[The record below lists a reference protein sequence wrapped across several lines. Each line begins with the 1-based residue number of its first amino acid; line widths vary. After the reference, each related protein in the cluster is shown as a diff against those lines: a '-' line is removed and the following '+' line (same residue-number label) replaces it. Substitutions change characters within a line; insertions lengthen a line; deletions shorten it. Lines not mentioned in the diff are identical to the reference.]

1 MNKYILLPIFFLF
14 ACGAT
19 KEDHV
24 ALVSHPPNEYLTV
37 ILDNQSGKTIYVW
50 MEESFERP
58 DNTEYGSSRE
68 TDTLQIPLEYYM
80 LLKFSHPETKS
91 QELLVSRGDTL
102 WLNAFETHIDHRHNT
117 NAWFSELSNWV
128 SRVRHEQE
136 NDTVIQNI
144 KHMHG
149 VILPID
155 SSSRPISIDMGKEKG
170 ILYGMKRTA
179 LENPDTLL
187 IRKYLNAL
195 RDRLGEDVRV
205 IAEHIKPMDEELA
218 RLLNYTALNQYH
230 EGVKSI
236 NSFFPHLVH
245 DDDLLAVAPDSSLL
259 SNPYSRKLMQ
269 AKVAALAGANTSTS
283 QTSNRPNVRRFD
295 YGYAFDQLP
304 TDWPDSVRKY
314 AQFICIEMMVD
325 LEASYRDVQE
335 RFSKFKAMYPEDR
348 FTRLLE
354 NRYLMDMEKY
364 SNLKE
369 GLQLM
374 TAGRKLMALDSLLKE
389 QKGRLVYIDFWASWC
404 VPCREA
410 MPASHQL
417 AKDYHNKD
425 LVFIYVSTDARF
437 DAWAKASQEER
448 LDRIE
453 HNYLIVN
460 RTTSDFLQQIK
471 LTSIPRYLL
480 YDRTGR
486 LVHQHAPGPKGQD
499 IRDLLD
505 KYLAE

>member
-1 MNKYILLPIFFLF
+1 MLNPF
-14 ACGAT
+14 
-19 KEDHV
+19 
-24 ALVSHPPNEYLTV
+24 LTV

-58 DNTEYGSSRE
+58 DSTEYGSSRE
-68 TDTLQIPLEYYM
+68 TDTLQIPIEHYV
-80 LLKFSHPETKS
+80 LLKFSHPGIKS

-102 WLNAFETHIDHRHNT
+102 WLTGFEHHIDHRHNT
-117 NAWFSELSNWV
+117 STRFNELSIWV
-128 SRVRHEQE
+128 SQVRHEQK

-149 VILPID
+149 EILPID
-155 SSSRPISIDMGKEKG
+155 SSSRPISIDMGKEKE

-179 LENPDTLL
+179 LVNPDTLL

-195 RDRLGEDVRV
+195 RERLGEDVRI
-205 IAEHIKPMDEELA
+205 IAEHLKPMDEELA
-218 RLLNYTALNQYH
+218 RLLNYTALNHYH
-230 EGVKSI
+230 EGIKSI

-245 DDDLLAVAPDSSLL
+245 HDDFLSVAPDSSLL
-259 SNPYSRKLMQ
+259 RNPYSRKLMLE
-269 AKVAALAGANTSTS
+269 KVAALAGANTSTS
-283 QTSNRPNVRRFD
+283 QASNRPNVRRHD

-335 RFSKFKAMYPEDR
+335 RFSKFKTMYPEDR
-348 FTRLLE
+348 FTRILE

-374 TAGRKLMALDSLLKE
+374 TAGRKPLTLDSLLKE
-389 QKGRLVYIDFWASWC
+389 QKGRLVYVDFWASWC

-417 AKDYHNKD
+417 AKDYRSRD
-425 LVFIYVSTDARF
+425 IVFVYVSTDARF
-437 DAWAKASQEER
+437 DAWAKASQEEH

-460 RTTSDFLQQIK
+460 RKSSDFLRQVK

-480 YDRTGR
+480 YNKAGQ

-505 KYLAE
+505 KYLVE